1 MMTAGVNN
9 RSAATKR
16 LMKEYAELQSSPNY
30 QYSAAPLEDNIFDW
44 HFTIRGPQDSEFEN
58 GIYHGRIVL
67 PPQYPY
73 KPPSIYFLTPNG
85 RFELGKKIC
94 LSITGYHP
102 ETWLPA
108 WGIRTALIALI
119 SFMTTEGKD
128 AVGALDYTPE
138 ERRILAKKSHSWHC
152 QQCGC
157 KNCEQLLPIPKKE
170 EIKKDDGDDNSKLAE
185 MLVVSHDKKDNNN
198 DNSNEQEKSSN
209 TTEKTTTTTPIDVN
223 NTNNNIPASN
233 PNSDNNVINQ
243 SPDVSKI
250 TPISSTPSINHNT
263 NAVEVN
269 ASSIQQRVP
278 ASSSSSSIDNSSQE
292 SLKQQQT
299 NTTTTTTT
307 TTTTNTT
314 NNITQMD
321 PNLRREERYKSL
333 IDTLIIIVFSL
344 LAFLLYYRSTKDT
357 KFWNDME

>member
-1 MMTAGVNN
+1 MTAGST

-16 LMKEYAELQSSPNY
+16 LMKEYAELQSSPSY
-30 QYSAAPLEDNIFDW
+30 QYTAAPLEDNLFDW
-44 HFTIRGPQDSEFEN
+44 HFTIRGPEDSEFEN

-119 SFMTTEGKD
+119 SFMTTDGKD
-128 AVGALDYTPE
+128 AIGALNYTPE

-170 EIKKDDGDDNSKLAE
+170 HREEEKKNDDDSKLAE
-185 MLVVSHDKKDNNN
+185 MLVVSHDKKDSETIN
-198 DNSNEQEKSSN
+198 NEQ
-209 TTEKTTTTTPIDVN
+209 TTTDDVNNKTTT
-223 NTNNNIPASN
+223 NIPN
-233 PNSDNNVINQ
+233 PDNNNNVINQ
-243 SPDVSKI
+243 AQPVI
-250 TPISSTPSINHNT
+250 NT
-263 NAVEVN
+263 NPVNTQPSTNNINTFNTNTVEVN
-269 ASSIQQRVP
+269 TSTVQQRIP
-278 ASSSSSSIDNSSQE
+278 TSNETETI
-292 SLKQQQT
+292 KQPQVQPQPQIQPQ
-299 NTTTTTTT
+299 
-307 TTTTNTT
+307 TT
-314 NNITQMD
+314 NNNTPPSISPSSSQT
-321 PNLRREERYKSL
+321 NLNNGNNNNVNEERYKSF
-333 IDTLIIIVFSL
+333 IDTLIIIVFTL
-344 LAFLLYYRSTKDT
+344 LSILIYYRVNKDR
-357 KFWNDME
+357 KFWNNIE

>member
-1 MMTAGVNN
+1 
-9 RSAATKR
+9 
-16 LMKEYAELQSSPNY
+16 MKEYAEIQGSPNY
-30 QYSAAPLEDNIFDW
+30 QYTAAPLEDNIFDW
-44 HFTIRGPQDSEFEN
+44 HFTIRGPEDSEFEN

-138 ERRILAKKSHSWHC
+138 ERKVLAKKSHTWHC

-157 KNCEQLLPIPKKE
+157 KNCEQLLPIPKKGEAHKE
-170 EIKKDDGDDNSKLAE
+170 ENNNDSKLAE
-185 MLVVSHDKKDNNN
+185 MLVVSHDKKDNT
-198 DNSNEQEKSSN
+198 SKNEQENN
-209 TTEKTTTTTPIDVN
+209 TTDTTETLIAVNN
-223 NTNNNIPASN
+223 NTNIPNASTD
-233 PNSDNNVINQ
+233 SISEVNQ
-243 SPDVSKI
+243 PSESESVTNI
-250 TPISSTPSINHNT
+250 TPESSTTNINHNLNT
-263 NAVEVN
+263 VEVN
-269 ASSIQQRVP
+269 TSSVQQRVH
-278 ASSSSSSIDNSSQE
+278 SSSSSTTSETVKPSQANNASASSSQ
-292 SLKQQQT
+292 T
-299 NTTTTTTT
+299 NI
-307 TTTTNTT
+307 NP
-314 NNITQMD
+314 NNINED
-321 PNLRREERYKSL
+321 RYKSF

-344 LAFLLYYRSTKDT
+344 LAFLLYYRNTKDK

>member
-1 MMTAGVNN
+1 MMTAGST

-30 QYSAAPLEDNIFDW
+30 QYTAAPLEDNLFDW
-44 HFTIRGPQDSEFEN
+44 HFTIRGPEDSEFEN

-119 SFMTTEGKD
+119 SFMTTDGKD
-128 AVGALDYTPE
+128 AIGALNYTPE

-170 EIKKDDGDDNSKLAE
+170 HREETKNDDDSKLAE
-185 MLVVSHDKKDNNN
+185 MLVVSHDKK
-198 DNSNEQEKSSN
+198 NSETINNEQ
-209 TTEKTTTTTPIDVN
+209 TTIDDVNNKTTTTTNIPTPD
-223 NTNNNIPASN
+223 NNNN
-233 PNSDNNVINQ
+233 NNVINQ
-243 SPDVSKI
+243 AQPVI
-250 TPISSTPSINHNT
+250 NT
-263 NAVEVN
+263 NPVN
-269 ASSIQQRVP
+269 IQP
-278 ASSSSSSIDNSSQE
+278 
-292 SLKQQQT
+292 
-299 NTTTTTTT
+299 
-307 TTTTNTT
+307 TT
-314 NNITQMD
+314 NNINTFNTNTVELNTSTIQQRI
-321 PNLRREERYKSL
+321 PTTNETETIKQPQVQPQPQPQPQIQPPTTSNNTTPSVSPSSSQTNLNNRNKSL
-333 IDTLIIIVFSL
+333 YIFINDDIQKDKNNNISGINTQIEEMPMNIAELI
-344 LAFLLYYRSTKDT
+344 
-357 KFWNDME
+357 

>member
-1 MMTAGVNN
+1 MMSAGVGN

-16 LMKEYAELQSSPNY
+16 LMKEYAEIQSSPNY
-30 QYSAAPLEDNIFDW
+30 QYTAAPLEDNIFDW
-44 HFTIRGPQDSEFEN
+44 HFTIRGPEDSEFEN

-152 QQCGC
+152 EQCGC
-157 KNCEQLLPIPKKE
+157 KNSEQLLPIPKKKE
-170 EIKKDDGDDNSKLAE
+170 TKKEDKEDSKLAE
-185 MLVVSHDKKDNNN
+185 MLVVSHDKKNDSNNT
-198 DNSNEQEKSSN
+198 DEQEN
-209 TTEKTTTTTPIDVN
+209 NEKTETTKDTSETPIDVN
-223 NTNNNIPASN
+223 NLNIPKASTDSI
-233 PNSDNNVINQ
+233 PVTNQ
-243 SPDVSKI
+243 SEESK
-250 TPISSTPSINHNT
+250 PINSTPTINHNT
-263 NAVEVN
+263 NSVEVN
-269 ASSIQQRVP
+269 ATSVQQRVT
-278 ASSSSSSIDNSSQE
+278 SSSSSNS
-292 SLKQQQT
+292 
-299 NTTTTTTT
+299 TTTTTATT
-307 TTTTNTT
+307 SEAVKPQVTNNNTNTNNNSASSSQT
-314 NNITQMD
+314 NLNAQANLNRNNIS
-321 PNLRREERYKSL
+321 EERYKSF
-333 IDTLIIIVFSL
+333 IDTLIIVVFSL
-344 LAFLLYYRSTKDT
+344 LFYLMYNRSTKDN

>member
-1 MMTAGVNN
+1 MMTAGVSN

-30 QYSAAPLEDNIFDW
+30 QYTASPLEDNIFDW

-152 QQCGC
+152 PQCGC

-170 EIKKDDGDDNSKLAE
+170 EIKKDHHEDDTKLAE
-185 MLVVSHDKKDNNN
+185 MLVVSHDKKENNK
-198 DNSNEQEKSSN
+198 EQEKVSN
-209 TTEKTTTTTPIDVN
+209 HTEQIATTTTPSIDVN
-223 NTNNNIPASN
+223 NIDIINNNIPAVN
-233 PNSDNNVINQ
+233 TCNNVINQ
-243 SPDVSKI
+243 TPTVETVTKI
-250 TPISSTPSINHNT
+250 TPVDSTPSINHNT
-263 NAVEVN
+263 NTVEVN
-269 ASSIQQRVP
+269 TSSIQQRIP
-278 ASSSSSSIDNSSQE
+278 TSTSSTTTSQE
-292 SLKQQQT
+292 SLNQSSPQVT
-299 NTTTTTTT
+299 NTNTNINSTTSS
-307 TTTTNTT
+307 NA
-314 NNITQMD
+314 QLD
-321 PNLRREERYKSL
+321 ADRREERYKSF